1 MTQNHFDHIIIGAG
15 HNGLVA
21 AAYLAKQGKKI
32 LVLERRSIVGG
43 SVVTESFGENFQADS
58 IHAGGSLRPDIIKD
72 LKLASH
78 GFQVDSVHQPFTALQ
93 PVGHASS
100 VTYADHLVLDPDPAK
115 AAESIKK
122 FSEKDA
128 SRWDEFVSFMDK
140 AASILDVAYAT
151 IMPRLPKNMNLSE
164 GYGLLEL
171 GLELRLA
178 GRKAMLN
185 FIRALPMSAQ
195 ELVEEYF
202 ESEIVR
208 AAIAS
213 VAIHGSTLGPMS
225 AGTGY
230 TLIHNWLNRGGL
242 SHVNV
247 GKAGEI
253 TSALANAVKSF
264 GGEIRID
271 SEIAKIKIEN
281 QIAKGVVLANGEEI
295 SADVILSSADPKH
308 TLLKLVGAQDLP
320 PEFVWHTQSI
330 KMRGSVAKIHL
341 QTDGSHGIP
350 EGTLCIAPSVKYLEK
365 AYDAAKYG
373 EISDKP
379 YLEIT
384 SVPVRDSVK
393 ESVYNTVSIHFQFA
407 PYSLKSGVRQL
418 AVAGEGASFFTPE
431 SWNEKHDVVEK
442 MAIDTLTEDFPNLKS
457 SIVNRKSITPLDL
470 EQTYGLTE
478 GDINHGQLMLDQFLF
493 MRPIPGWSN
502 HKTPIDNLYLCGSGV
517 HGGGGVSGVSGRNV
531 VKVLK

>member
-1 MTQNHFDHIIIGAG
+1 MTQNQYDTIIIGAG

-21 AAYLAKQGKKI
+21 AAYLAKQGKKV

-43 SVVTESFGENFQADS
+43 SVVTESFGDNFTVDS
-58 IHAGGSLRPDIIKD
+58 VQIGGTLRPDIIKD
-72 LKLASH
+72 LKLQLSAST
-78 GFQVDSVHQPFTALQ
+78 SPTAPLSTMPAFISLQ
-93 PVGHASS
+93 PDGN
-100 VTYADHLVLDPDPAK
+100 HLTLNE
-115 AAESIKK
+115 ESIKR

-128 SRWDEFVSFMDK
+128 SRWNEFVRFMDK
-140 AASILDVAYAT
+140 AASILDAAYAT
-151 IMPRLPKNMNLSE
+151 IMPRLPKNMSLRD

-178 GRKAMLN
+178 GRKDMLN

-202 ESEIVR
+202 ESEIVK

-213 VAIHGSTLGPMS
+213 VAIHNSTLGPMS

-242 SHVNV
+242 VHVNA

-264 GGEIRID
+264 GGEIRAN
-271 SEIAKIKIEN
+271 SEVAKIKIEN
-281 QIAKGVVLANGEEI
+281 QIANGVVLSSGEEI
-295 SADVILSSADPKH
+295 SADAILCSADPKH

-330 KMRGSVAKIHL
+330 KMRGSVAKVHL
-341 QTDGSHGIP
+341 QVNGDHGIP
-350 EGTLCIAPSVKYLEK
+350 AGALCVAPSIKYLEK

-373 EISDKP
+373 EISEKP

-384 SVPVRDSVK
+384 TS
-393 ESVYNTVSIHFQFA
+393 ENTVSIHFQFA
-407 PYSLKSGVRQL
+407 PYQLKTGDWGL
-418 AVAGEGASFFTPE
+418 ET
-431 SWNEKHDVVEK
+431 KKVEK
-442 MAIDTLTEDFPNLKS
+442 IAIETLNEYFPNLNS
-457 SIVNRKSITPLDL
+457 LISNSHIITPMDL

-517 HGGGGVSGVSGRNV
+517 HGGGGVSGAAGRNV
-531 VKVLK
+531 LKVLK

>member
-1 MTQNHFDHIIIGAG
+1 MSNIYETIIIGGG

-21 AAYLAKQGKKI
+21 AAYLAKQGKKV

-58 IHAGGSLRPDIIKD
+58 IHAGGKLRPDIIKD

-78 GFQVDSVHQPFTALQ
+78 GLQVDSVHEPFIALL
-93 PVGHASS
+93 PVSYASS
-100 VTYADHLVLDPDPAK
+100 VTYAGHLVLDPDPTK
-115 AAESIKK
+115 AAEAIKK

-128 SRWDEFVSFMDK
+128 SRWNEFVRFMDK
-140 AASILDVAYAT
+140 AASILDAAYAT
-151 IMPRLPKNMNLSE
+151 IMPRLPKNLNLRE

-178 GRKAMLN
+178 GRKDMLN

-242 SHVNV
+242 SHSNV

-264 GGEIRID
+264 GGEIRTD
-271 SEIAKIKIEN
+271 SEVAKIKIEN
-281 QIAKGVVLANGEEI
+281 QTAKGVVLANGEEI
-295 SADVILSSADPKH
+295 SADVVLSSTDPKH

-341 QTDGSHGIP
+341 RTNRNHGIP

-373 EISDKP
+373 EISEKP

-384 SVPVRDSVK
+384 TSGNV
-393 ESVYNTVSIHFQFA
+393 VSIHFQFA
-407 PYSLKSGVRQL
+407 PYKLKTGDWRL
-418 AVAGEGASFFTPE
+418 ETKTIEKVAI
-431 SWNEKHDVVEK
+431 K
-442 MAIDTLTEDFPNLKS
+442 TLSEYFPNLQSQVSNLK
-457 SIVNRKSITPLDL
+457 VITPLDL

>member
-1 MTQNHFDHIIIGAG
+1 MSHYDTIIIGAG
-15 HNGLVA
+15 HNGLVT
-21 AAYLAKQGKKI
+21 AAYLAKQGKKV

-43 SVVTESFGENFQADS
+43 SVVTESFGDGFAVDS
-58 IHAGGSLRPDIIKD
+58 LHTGGTLRPEIIKD

-78 GFQVDSVHQPFTALQ
+78 GLSTDTVHQPFISLQ

-100 VTYADHLVLDPDPAK
+100 VTYEDHLVIDADPIK
-115 AAESIKK
+115 TAESIKK

-128 SRWDEFVSFMDK
+128 ARFPEFVRFMDK
-140 AASILDVAYAT
+140 CASILDAAYAT
-151 IMPRLPKNMNLSE
+151 IMPRLPMNFGIRE

-178 GRKAMLN
+178 GRKDMLN
-185 FIRALPMSAQ
+185 FIRALPMTAQ

-202 ESEIVR
+202 ESEIVK
-208 AAIAS
+208 AAICA

-230 TLIHNWLNRGGL
+230 TLIHNWMNRGGL
-242 SHVNV
+242 AHKNV

-253 TSALANAVKSF
+253 TTALANAVKAF
-264 GGEIRID
+264 GGEIRTEAEVTSIRV
-271 SEIAKIKIEN
+271 EN
-281 QIAKGVVLANGEEI
+281 QVAKGVVLSNGEEI
-295 SADVILSSADPKH
+295 SANQTLASADPKH

-341 QTDGSHGIP
+341 QTNGNHGIP
-350 EGTLCIAPSVKYLEK
+350 EGTVVLAPSIKYLEK
-365 AYDAAKYG
+365 AYDATKYG
-373 EISDKP
+373 EISEKP
-379 YLEIT
+379 YLEVTT
-384 SVPVRDSVK
+384 SG
-393 ESVYNTVSIHFQFA
+393 NTVSIHFQFA
-407 PYSLKSGVRQL
+407 PYVLKNSSWQV
-418 AVAGEGASFFTPE
+418 EGSKI
-431 SWNEKHDVVEK
+431 EKL
-442 MAIDTLTEDFPNLKS
+442 AIDTLAEYLPNLKS
-457 SIVNRKSITPLDL
+457 SIANRKSITPLDL

-478 GDINHGQLMLDQFLF
+478 GDLNHGQLMLDQFLF

-517 HGGGGVSGVSGRNV
+517 HGGGGVSGAAGRNV
-531 VKVLK
+531 VRAVK